1 MYTLQALWTQAR
13 EGLDVTTILF
23 DNRSYAILNI
33 ELSRVGAG
41 AGGPRAQSL
50 LDLSHPDLD
59 FVALARGM
67 GVDATRPETA
77 EELTDALTRAMA
89 EPGPKLIDVPL
100 PARL

>member
-33 ELSRVGAG
+33 ELSRGRPAP
-41 AGGPRAQSL
+41 GPRAHSL
-50 LDLSHPDLD
+50 LDLSNPDLD
-59 FVALARGM
+59 FVALSRGM

-77 EELTDALTRAMA
+77 EELTAAFRLTLA
-89 EPGPKLIDVPL
+89 EPGPHLIDVPL
-100 PARL
+100 PSRL

>member
-1 MYTLQALWTQAR
+1 LQALWTQAR

-33 ELSRVGAG
+33 ELGRVGAG

-77 EELTDALTRAMA
+77 EELNDALTRAMA